1 MPSQLICRV
10 RPCDKPSPHVSVNV
24 AAARVEVVPE
34 KGHPGEPLRFDRVL
48 ESDDQE
54 ALFELLSP
62 SVHGCLQGHSTTIVA
77 YGGPQSGKSYALSG
91 FFMHSPLHGLAPRA
105 IQLVLETLERT
116 SSVAPII
123 ETCFFDIQQDVV
135 CDLLPR
141 NCPRISMK
149 ESPQP
154 PYVILDP
161 NLTRHRCD
169 GSDGYGGLLDTFFTG
184 IEHRRKGAHT
194 CFQISFLHQGGQ
206 QLSHLRFIEMAW
218 PRSQIGTQSGGFTS
232 AVPTPT
238 KSSSPPA
245 PAQGRAAAVLEQV
258 IQSKLLGSPCSLYRS
273 SPLVTLLK
281 PCIERASALQ
291 FIYCLRLEQSQMPY
305 LMLAV
310 PLLTKLHL
318 WMGKAGPPV
327 VPDGRPAAKHT
338 PPTVP
343 PLRLGNSSTPVV
355 SVRPPSEDLSM
366 SFEDSMCTTAT
377 SVTSDSNG
385 SPRQTGGSLSCPA
398 PIYVPPFVPPV
409 ALPIQPPAA
418 ATTALP
424 PAQPSANQ
432 VMVSGE
438 EQVSAQDLRTLQEC
452 GELLEVKQRSVE
464 MLRTD
469 AVRSVAVLDD
479 LGHVLDQ
486 LRGARESTR
495 NEGPNEKETNLR
507 MLYENVSRSLQ
518 RTTDELERI
527 HDDINVL
534 AQFCRGGV
542 IPPIYDAYNAT
553 QEDVQKL
560 LQHSASQSGLMTG
573 TTEEP
578 CTTPSLVGATA
589 PSSHSNQASPQA
601 AVTRLDSRASAAS
614 GASGNTE
621 ASRVRA
627 PSAHGGEVL
636 IPQLPL
642 GRLSQHP
649 QVPVQVAGPPP
660 STAATYVAHHS
671 GRALSSSSASS
682 SLSGLANV
690 ARDCG
695 SIQAPATPPLAVA
708 HNCSPVPFPARSLSH
723 NASASTLSQ
732 TPPVPLQALPTHSSS
747 FTPSSSSASGQKL
760 AGWQFGTQ
768 VAVVRNGTSVAP
780 AHCLVRGPARNSP
793 EADDADESQTN
804 GTPARPEIQR
814 ACSAFRL
821 ASMQMLRPS
830 GEQAAG
836 HDRSEGSRV
845 RKSHSTTSLRSVGLR
860 SAAAPPAS
868 APSQGDATN
877 PVPGVSPIRSTVNNV
892 NASSA
897 TVPSHGPSHGACSP
911 QYPPKRAILTATRH
925 AQARPPGT
933 RNTTPAPRVVAPV
946 LAEERR
952 VRSAAQCGVS
962 HSPSPMMLGRN
973 VSTENLRDRPPSSKA
988 PPSKAS
994 A

>member
-1 MPSQLICRV
+1 
-10 RPCDKPSPHVSVNV
+10 
-24 AAARVEVVPE
+24 
-34 KGHPGEPLRFDRVL
+34 
-48 ESDDQE
+48 
-54 ALFELLSP
+54 
-62 SVHGCLQGHSTTIVA
+62 
-77 YGGPQSGKSYALSG
+77 
-91 FFMHSPLHGLAPRA
+91 
-105 IQLVLETLERT
+105 
-116 SSVAPII
+116 
-123 ETCFFDIQQDVV
+123 
-135 CDLLPR
+135 
-141 NCPRISMK
+141 
-149 ESPQP
+149 
-154 PYVILDP
+154 
-161 NLTRHRCD
+161 
-169 GSDGYGGLLDTFFTG
+169 
-184 IEHRRKGAHT
+184 
-194 CFQISFLHQGGQ
+194 
-206 QLSHLRFIEMAW
+206 
-218 PRSQIGTQSGGFTS
+218 
-232 AVPTPT
+232 
-238 KSSSPPA
+238 
-245 PAQGRAAAVLEQV
+245 
-258 IQSKLLGSPCSLYRS
+258 
-273 SPLVTLLK
+273 
-281 PCIERASALQ
+281 
-291 FIYCLRLEQSQMPY
+291 
-305 LMLAV
+305 
-310 PLLTKLHL
+310 
-318 WMGKAGPPV
+318 
-327 VPDGRPAAKHT
+327 
-338 PPTVP
+338 
-343 PLRLGNSSTPVV
+343 
-355 SVRPPSEDLSM
+355 
-366 SFEDSMCTTAT
+366 
-377 SVTSDSNG
+377 
-385 SPRQTGGSLSCPA
+385 
-398 PIYVPPFVPPV
+398 
-409 ALPIQPPAA
+409 
-418 ATTALP
+418 
-424 PAQPSANQ
+424 
-432 VMVSGE
+432 
-438 EQVSAQDLRTLQEC
+438 
-452 GELLEVKQRSVE
+452 

-507 MLYENVSRSLQ
+507 MLYEKVSRSLQ

-601 AVTRLDSRASAAS
+601 AVARLDSRASAAS
-614 GASGNTE
+614 GTSGNTE

-747 FTPSSSSASGQKL
+747 FTPSSSSASCQKL

-877 PVPGVSPIRSTVNNV
+877 PVPGVSPIRSSVNNV